1 MGLFMKALASFLA
14 VLAMAGCGGG
24 NSQSTQVSA
33 PAAQTRQPSD
43 IASSDPPVQY
53 FHQQLVDNGED
64 LQSAFGT
71 DLAALG
77 MNPRDLQQDDPQH
90 AYDTVLQKVR
100 SVEDPAARR
109 EMMETFFNRRD
120 MP

>member
-1 MGLFMKALASFLA
+1 MKALASLLA
-14 VLAMAGCGGG
+14 ALAMAGCGGG
-24 NSQSTQVSA
+24 NPQSGSSA
-33 PAAQTRQPSD
+33 TPSAQTRQGSD
-43 IASSDPPVQY
+43 IASSDSQVEY
-53 FHQQLVDNGED
+53 FHEQLIDNGEN

-100 SVEDPAARR
+100 SVEDATARR
-109 EMMETFFNRRD
+109 EMMETFFNRKD
-120 MP
+120 MQ

>member
-1 MGLFMKALASFLA
+1 MKALASLLA
-14 VLAMAGCGGG
+14 ALAMAGCGGG
-24 NSQSTQVSA
+24 NGQPRSIA
-33 PAAQTRQPSD
+33 PASQTGQRSD
-43 IASSDPPVQY
+43 IASSDSQVEY
-53 FHQQLVDNGED
+53 FHEQLIDNGEN

-100 SVEDPAARR
+100 SVEDATARR
-109 EMMETFFNRRD
+109 EMMETFFNRKD
-120 MP
+120 MQ

>member
-1 MGLFMKALASFLA
+1 MKAIASLLA
-14 VLAMAGCGGG
+14 VLAMTGCGGG
-24 NSQSTQVSA
+24 NGQSRSTA
-33 PAAQTRQPSD
+33 PAAQAEQRSD
-43 IASSDPPVQY
+43 VTSSDPVVEY
-53 FHQQLVDNGED
+53 FHQQLIDNGEN

-100 SVEDPAARR
+100 SIQDATARR
-109 EMMETFFNRRD
+109 EMMETFFNRSD
-120 MP
+120 MQ